1 MPNGTN
7 DGTVLAKPCPQ
18 AECQSYN
25 APEAQF
31 CAQCGTSLSA
41 IEPVSVREQELA
53 PAVVPSDAARKRCQ
67 DPDCGHV
74 NPVRARFCAQC
85 GKPLPAEFVE
95 KPAPKESSEAP
106 KGPLREIIQPF
117 IDLAHA
123 PRALWGVNLA
133 YVLEGMV
140 YFGMLGYL
148 AIHFS
153 DFIFQGIEHA
163 DEHSHNNVM
172 ILTAGITIAMFFLGS
187 VADKWGVR
195 FALIAAFVFML
206 VGRTFI
212 SGAPNVL
219 GLDPARPGVFA
230 GDRVSL
236 HVTKIDTRDGNKAIT
251 KAVLIANDEGA
262 GGGGGNLTLDLAAKE
277 LGLCSG
283 AVISLGSAYVTAG
296 DEETDGDNEFTI
308 RCHWAADFTRVDTS
322 PCAEDA
328 QGEAEMSGHEEI
340 QKAKKRWPVADGG
353 EAVRTATVVNIAE
366 LRNMD
371 DGPVNV
377 VLRDVDVTYVRNGG
391 YFLQSERDGPAIFAF
406 VNPVGSPLHMV
417 TVLGMLLVVFGYG
430 MYQPAAYAAVR
441 QFTTPKTAAMGFAML
456 YALMNL
462 GGWLPSFAFMPS

>member
-31 CAQCGTSLSA
+31 CAQCGASLSA
-41 IEPVSVREQELA
+41 IEPVSLKAAEYEQAVGASEA
-53 PAVVPSDAARKRCQ
+53 PEKRCQ
-67 DPDCGHV
+67 EADCGHA
-74 NPVRARFCAQC
+74 NSAQAKYCARC

-95 KPAPKESSEAP
+95 KPTPKESSEAP

-117 IDLAHA
+117 VDLAHA

-153 DFIFQGIEHA
+153 DFIFQGVEHA

-195 FALIAAFVFML
+195 FALIAAFLFML

-236 HVTKIDTRDGNKAIT
+236 YVTKMDTRDGNKAIT

-262 GGGGGNLTLDLAAKE
+262 AGGGGNLTLDLAAGEGIAPSKELESRLVKLSEATVVSGEENTWKVQYGSAPITARVLTPSAEE

-283 AVISLGSAYVTAG
+283 AVISLGNAYVTAS
-296 DEETDGDNEFTI
+296 DEETDGDNEYTI

-322 PCAEDA
+322 RCAEDA
-328 QGEAEMSGHEEI
+328 KGEAEVSGHEKI

-353 EAVRTATVVNIAE
+353 EAVRTATVVNIGE
-366 LRNMD
+366 LRDMD

-406 VNPVGSPLHMV
+406 VNPV
-417 TVLGMLLVVFGYG
+417 
-430 MYQPAAYAAVR
+430 
-441 QFTTPKTAAMGFAML
+441 
-456 YALMNL
+456 
-462 GGWLPSFAFMPS
+462 